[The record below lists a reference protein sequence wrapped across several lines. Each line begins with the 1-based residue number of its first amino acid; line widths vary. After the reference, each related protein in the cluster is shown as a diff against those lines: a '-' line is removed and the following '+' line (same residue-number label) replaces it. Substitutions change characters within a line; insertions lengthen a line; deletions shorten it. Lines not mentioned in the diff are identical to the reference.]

1 MIFLTL
7 DHGFEEILEKET
19 EISDFRNVTIL
30 IREFK
35 IIIQLFL
42 PVNVDI
48 HVFCVRVTGESLLIL
63 KGRQEKSVKKTR
75 CR

>member
-1 MIFLTL
+1 MAWKGYWRKKLRSVTSGR
-7 DHGFEEILEKET
+7 D
-19 EISDFRNVTIL
+19 VTIL

-48 HVFCVRVTGESLLIL
+48 HVLYVRVTGESLLIL